1 MIGRRGERWRSYEI
15 LEMVLGQ
22 LRVDYIALCHGR
34 NMIIAIAIYAPI
46 FALCRPCGVVE
57 RKPKAAEK
65 SKPESI
71 QSPKRARFLDDRPI
85 AIEYIA
91 RCKHDRP
98 LIDLSREP

>member
-1 MIGRRGERWRSYEI
+1 
-15 LEMVLGQ
+15 
-22 LRVDYIALCHGR
+22 
-34 NMIIAIAIYAPI
+34 MIIAIAIYAPI

-85 AIEYIA
+85 AIEIHC